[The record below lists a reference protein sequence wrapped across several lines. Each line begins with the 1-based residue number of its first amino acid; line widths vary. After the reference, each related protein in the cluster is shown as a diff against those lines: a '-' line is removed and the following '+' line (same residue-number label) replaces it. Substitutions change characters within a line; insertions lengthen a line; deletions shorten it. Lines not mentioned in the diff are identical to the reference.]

1 MTFIPTNSFNRYL
14 LSTYHVLSTG
24 IVLSIA
30 ENKINEA
37 LDLRDLHSGG
47 EGEVWNEQIDIQYN
61 IL

>member
-1 MTFIPTNSFNRYL
+1 M
-14 LSTYHVLSTG
+14 LSTG

-47 EGEVWNEQIDIQYN
+47 EGEV
-61 IL
+61 